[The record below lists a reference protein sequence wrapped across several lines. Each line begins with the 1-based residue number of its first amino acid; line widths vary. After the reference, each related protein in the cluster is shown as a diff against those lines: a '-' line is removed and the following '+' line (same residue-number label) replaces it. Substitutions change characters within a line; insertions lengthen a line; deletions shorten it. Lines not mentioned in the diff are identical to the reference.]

1 MIAIR
6 SLWRVMAWNGVWKC
20 GSWVAGGEG
29 SGGWPDKRAAIG
41 VGAGHWNNGVISAV
55 SRVLLLAHGEFFLMK
70 SMPIAPSA
78 AFIHSARLA
87 LR

>member
-29 SGGWPDKRAAIG
+29 SGGWRDKRAAG
-41 VGAGHWNNGVISAV
+41 CGGCEAQKSSA
-55 SRVLLLAHGEFFLMK
+55 SRAIHILSLLAPRRIFPAIPLFLQ
-70 SMPIAPSA
+70 PSPVGNA
-78 AFIHSARLA
+78 MFR
-87 LR
+87 

>member
-1 MIAIR
+1 MNALFA
-6 SLWRVMAWNGVWKC
+6 LWRIKEWSGARTRGLRSEAKE
-20 GSWVAGGEG
+20 GE
-29 SGGWPDKRAAIG
+29 GGWPDKRAAIG

-70 SMPIAPSA
+70 SMQIAPSA